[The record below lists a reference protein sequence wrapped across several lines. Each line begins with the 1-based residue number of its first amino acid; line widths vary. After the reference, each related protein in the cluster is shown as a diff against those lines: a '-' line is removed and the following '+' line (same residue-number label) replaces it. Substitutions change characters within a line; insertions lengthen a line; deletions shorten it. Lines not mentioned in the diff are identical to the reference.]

1 MPRPSLRRHLP
12 PSLLLSTSVAVLVAA
27 ALVSVRAEAQPAQGL
42 PLGDPHALVWNDRW
56 PRFSTFD
63 YAATAVIGGA
73 AAALYA
79 GGEPAREA
87 NWDGPILFDKPIRDA
102 LRVQS
107 AGALTDV
114 RMVGD
119 IFTITPVVYVFA
131 DSLFTPLVRNRPDVA
146 WQLSMMNL
154 QAHAVTGLFL
164 YTMFETVGR
173 ARPSHRECEAGTSQD
188 PLCKAGTFASFPS
201 GHTGGAFT
209 AAGLT
214 CAHHLHLPLYG
225 GGAPDTIACI
235 SAITLASGSGLFR
248 LIGDRHYATDVLVG
262 GTVGFLVGYGIPSLF
277 HYRERPLGEIVRTAH
292 VRAAITI
299 GAESSPAG
307 ASVLGT
313 F

>member
-1 MPRPSLRRHLP
+1 
-12 PSLLLSTSVAVLVAA
+12 LLGVAAFVAA
-27 ALVSVRAEAQPAQGL
+27 ALVSSRADAQAASPSLSQPVRPVQGL
-42 PLGDPHALVWNDRW
+42 DLGDPRALVWNDRW
-56 PRFSTFD
+56 SKFSTFD

-102 LRVQS
+102 LRVRS
-107 AGALTDV
+107 AGALRDV

-119 IFTITPVVYVFA
+119 VFTITPVAFVFA
-131 DSLFTPLVRNRPDVA
+131 DSLFTPIVRGRPDIA

-173 ARPSHRECEAGTSQD
+173 ARPSYRECEAGTSQD

-201 GHTGGAFT
+201 GHTGGAMT

-214 CAHHLHLPLYG
+214 CAHHLHLALYG

-262 GTVGFLVGYGIPSLF
+262 GTVGFLVGYGIPTLF

-292 VRAAITI
+292 VRAVVTI
-299 GAESSPAG
+299 GAESTPAG